1 MKLSLLSRIC
11 FQSIT
16 LLYLA
21 KAHQACTCALLPQAP
36 EPRPGRDSQEENQHC
51 SSLVASP
58 VSHTQHTLCHVD
70 KQASRQVPLPGF
82 PGFPWGRSISVI
94 NHSWTAWATPSQG
107 RLVPLSHIFVVSS
120 CSWPLLLQLDAIFM
134 LRKPSK
140 KMVVFAA
147 QRQECPLDRFAILIL
162 ILACGFVCYVPL
174 LIL

>member
-1 MKLSLLSRIC
+1 MKLSILSRIC

-36 EPRPGRDSQEENQHC
+36 EPGPGRDSQEE
-51 SSLVASP
+51 SP

-82 PGFPWGRSISVI
+82 PGFPWRRTISVI

-107 RLVPLSHIFVVSS
+107 RLVPLSHIFDVSY

-147 QRQECPLDRFAILIL
+147 QWQECPLDRFAILIL

-174 LIL
+174 LVL